1 MPRSKR
7 RWQAATLLSLVVGY
21 AGYYVCRSNLSVAT
35 PLLLDAFGEQ
45 GIDKAWIGFISSVGV
60 TFYAI
65 GKLIN
70 GTLTDFVGGRRI
82 FLFGMVGSIVATIA
96 FGLGAGVVVFVIAWS
111 ANRFTQSMGWPG
123 LVKVVAQWFSHQSY
137 GRVMG
142 FLSLS
147 FLFGDAAARLVLGEF
162 IDYGFGWQ
170 YVFFFSA
177 AILGGIALINHFT
190 LKGSPVELGFETTV
204 VNPKNLFG
212 SDGDTTRPQDVANL
226 LGPLL
231 RSRSFWIVMFMSA
244 GMTLIRQSFTFWT
257 PTFLV
262 EVAGMSNSGAAQYS
276 LLYPLVGGF
285 SVLFVGHASD
295 RWTAGRRGLVM
306 TLVLAPLVPTLL
318 VMSTL
323 ETTGTL
329 VPLLLVSTSA
339 FMLIGPYSFLS
350 GAMALDLGG
359 KKGSS
364 TASGFIDGAGYAG
377 AILSG
382 WAVGWVAQH
391 LGWNWVFVALA
402 IVATL
407 TLVAAFVYWRHYEQ
421 SVPSVAE
428 AATANSSDM
437 KA

>member
-7 RWQAATLLSLVVGY
+7 RWQAVTLLSLVVGY

-35 PLLLDAFGEQ
+35 PLLLDAFGEE
-45 GIDKAWIGFISSVGV
+45 GLDKAWIGFISSVGV

-96 FGLGAGVVVFVIAWS
+96 FGLGTGVVVFLIAWS
-111 ANRFTQSMGWPG
+111 ANRLVQSMGWPG
-123 LVKVVAQWFSHQSY
+123 LVKVASRWFSHQSY

-147 FLFGDAAARLVLGEF
+147 FLFGDAAARLLLGEF

-170 YVFFFSA
+170 AVFLFSA
-177 AILGGIALINHFT
+177 AILGVIALVNMVT
-190 LKGSPVELGFETTV
+190 LKSSPQELGFETTV
-204 VNPKNLFG
+204 VNPNNLFG
-212 SDGDTTRPQDVANL
+212 QDGDSTRPKGVRDL

-231 RSRSFWIVMFMSA
+231 SSGSFWIVLFLSA

-262 EVAGMSNSGAAQYS
+262 EVAGMSNSSAAQYS

-285 SVLFVGHASD
+285 SVLFAGHASD

-318 VMSTL
+318 VMGTL
-323 ETTGTL
+323 ETTGAL
-329 VPLLLVSTSA
+329 VPLLLVSASA

-364 TASGFIDGAGYAG
+364 TAAGFIDGAGYAG

-391 LGWNWVFVALA
+391 FGWNWVFIALA
-402 IVATL
+402 IVAAL
-407 TLVAAFVYWRHYEQ
+407 TLVAAIVYWRYHEE
-421 SVPSVAE
+421 VLPKV
-428 AATANSSDM
+428 AATGAAESAS
-437 KA
+437 